1 MIQNLISFF
10 FFLLNDSSK
19 YLIYPKVSHQW
30 HFWYLGPGDSL
41 FGGCP
46 VHCRMFSNISDH
58 YQILVALHQLW
69 QPKMPLDVA
78 QGPLGNRS
86 TPNWQPLI
94 YPSPEM
100 IWNTILTTKYILIY
114 HIHLLTFQNFLF
126 SSNYLMSI
134 LRLYK
139 KESQT
144 VHYCHFEWTFNQ
156 YTLLFFQFLFYSS
169 QRILYLIERLNGK
182 EQKRPKWNPGHGR
195 CPPSPR
201 HVKEAHTG
209 WNRQAWVCLRLI
221 KGKAPIGSGSHN
233 PRIICWDSKGRS
245 YRR

>member
-19 YLIYPKVSHQW
+19 YLIYLKVSHQW

-46 VHCRMFSNISDH
+46 VPCRMFSNISDH
-58 YQILVALHQLW
+58 CQILVALHQLW

-114 HIHLLTFQNFLF
+114 HIHLVTFQNFLF

-144 VHYCHFEWTFNQ
+144 VFIIVVLNEPLISIHSCFSSFFSILHRGYFI
-156 YTLLFFQFLFYSS
+156 LLSDWM
-169 QRILYLIERLNGK
+169 ERNKRDPSGIRGMGGAPHPHVMS
-182 EQKRPKWNPGHGR
+182 KRPTLGGTGRHG
-195 CPPSPR
+195 S
-201 HVKEAHTG
+201 
-209 WNRQAWVCLRLI
+209 VCD
-221 KGKAPIGSGSHN
+221 
-233 PRIICWDSKGRS
+233 W
-245 YRR
+245 